1 MKNFIKTFTNAEE
14 VIHDYDAFFESL
26 IAEDTLQLELEL
38 TSSECKGSPKLTVK
52 FNDNTV
58 YSNHLPTGRHTIQ
71 KDFDVKN
78 LKESII
84 EISMSDKKIDDT
96 EVENGK
102 IINDKFIIIDSLKI
116 NNYNIMNDPELFYS
130 KFEYRNDNTQQTENI
145 RSGFWNNS
153 TLLLKFSLPFVKWYQ
168 ENSLRNIT
176 LSDPMKYLD
185 NKKLVDQE
193 YEKLIE
199 KLKLLR

>member
-1 MKNFIKTFTNAEE
+1 MKNSTKTFTNAEE
-14 VIHDYDAFFESL
+14 VIHNYDAFFESL
-26 IAEDTLQLELEL
+26 IAEDTLQLELGL

-52 FNDNTV
+52 FNSNIV
-58 YSNHLPTGRHTIQ
+58 YSNYLPTGKHIIK
-71 KDFDVKN
+71 KDFIVKN
-78 LKESII
+78 LKESMI
-84 EISMSDKKIDDT
+84 EISMSEKKIDDT
-96 EVENGK
+96 IVENGK
-102 IINDKFIIIDSLKI
+102 IINDKFITIESLKI
-116 NNYNIMNDPELFYS
+116 NNYNIMSDPELFYS
-130 KFEYRNDNTQQTENI
+130 RFEYRNDNTQQSENI

-153 TLLLKFSLPFVKWYQ
+153 TLLLKFRLPFVEWYQ

-199 KLKLLR
+199 KLQLLK